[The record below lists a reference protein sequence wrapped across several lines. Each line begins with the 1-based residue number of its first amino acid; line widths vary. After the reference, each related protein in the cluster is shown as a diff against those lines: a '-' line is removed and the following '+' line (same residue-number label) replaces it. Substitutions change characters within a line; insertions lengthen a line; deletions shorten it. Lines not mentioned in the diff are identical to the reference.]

1 MLQAVNDAFQKLNKM
16 LAPARL
22 KDVKGNIVRLALYCE
37 EHRLNLMSPQDLL
50 TATKALLT
58 QLDWAVEPAALRAY
72 KEMGKIATIKSP
84 LQSEN
89 EFAQKKAAGEE
100 ADAYSKQQAEAEK
113 QIALLIENFTPIN
126 KRGVDYALKE
136 RVQKSLREQAAKHKA
151 NGVDM
156 QKVADATAN
165 EIQRVYRQVE
175 KASERV

>member
-1 MLQAVNDAFQKLNKM
+1 MFTDSDAPMLQAVNDAFQKLNKM
-16 LAPARL
+16 LSPARL
-22 KDVKGNIVRLALYCE
+22 KDVRRNIVRLSLYCE

-58 QLDWAVEPAALRAY
+58 QLDWAVEPAALRAH

-89 EFAQKKAAGEE
+89 EFAQKKAAGEK
-100 ADAYSKQQAEAEK
+100 ADAYAKQQTEAQK

-126 KRGVDYALKE
+126 KRGGIDYALKE

-156 QKVADATAN
+156 QKVANATAKN
-165 EIQRVYRQVE
+165 
-175 KASERV
+175 S